1 MKNRDFET
9 WFSTFKPSIANYAYY
24 VDFDTV
30 FNHVNNIKVEL
41 NILNTLIASKNIE
54 EDFKHI
60 LTHYPQ
66 TLQCIP
72 ILLAVRSHEIKA
84 LDHKGPFVYDFSI
97 MRHSI
102 DQYAYFMRETG
113 LFDLLE
119 NHLINNLFDYV
130 TGVEAGLSSNG
141 RKNRGG
147 HLMENLVENYIKE
160 LNVIY
165 YKEMTA
171 KKIESTWNLNLSSII
186 NDGRSSKRFDFV
198 IELEGHVY
206 VIETNFYGTQG
217 SKLNETARS
226 YKSLALGSKTIENL
240 TFVWITDGQGWKS
253 AKKNLLETFEIMD
266 HIYNLNDLDNGALE
280 TLISNSEN

>member
-1 MKNRDFET
+1 MKKRDFET
-9 WFSTFKPSIANYAYY
+9 WFSTFKPSIANYSYY
-24 VDFDTV
+24 VNFDAV
-30 FNHVNNIKVEL
+30 FNYVNSIKVEL

-54 EDFKHI
+54 EDFKQI

-66 TLQCIP
+66 TIQCIP
-72 ILLAVRSHEIKA
+72 ILLAVRNHEIKA
-84 LDHKGPFVYDFSI
+84 LDNRGSFVYDFSKVN
-97 MRHSI
+97 HSI
-102 DQYAYFMRETG
+102 DQYTYFMRETG
-113 LFDLLE
+113 LFELLE

-130 TGVEAGLSSNG
+130 TGVEAGLNSNG

-160 LNVIY
+160 LDVTY
-165 YKEMTA
+165 YREMTA
-171 KKIESTWNLNLSSII
+171 QKIEKKWNLNLSPII
-186 NDGRSSKRFDFV
+186 NEGRSSKRFDFV
-198 IELEGHVY
+198 IEHLGHIY

-226 YKSLALGSKTIENL
+226 YKGIAQGSETIENL

-266 HIYNLNDLDNGALE
+266 HIYNLNDLDNGALHK
-280 TLISNSEN
+280 LIAT